1 VLRTTSTTAVLL
13 LCLQIAIAL
22 TGGTSII
29 QTEIQ
34 VSADVEETL
43 LTSVVDVLERS
54 FDTESDSD
62 PANDDDEDAPSSG
75 SNLVYDRVANLLPY
89 QPQVARTNTRL
100 AVGFPL
106 PESAILETEGKP
118 PKD

>member
-1 VLRTTSTTAVLL
+1 MRTTSTTAVLL

-22 TGGTSII
+22 TGGSSII
-29 QTEIQ
+29 QTEMQ

-62 PANDDDEDAPSSG
+62 PANDNDEDAPSSG
-75 SNLVYDRVANLLPY
+75 LVLVYERAAGLQRYRPRIAVATRRLP
-89 QPQVARTNTRL
+89 
-100 AVGFPL
+100 VGCSL

-118 PKD
+118 PKT